1 MKKHLDSEGRRTTGR
16 TTKGKGES
24 QRNKK
29 EIKRSAL
36 TWRFFLIFLKNYSKF
51 GLNQLLKLHC
61 ANYLTLSMYL
71 HYLVRI
77 MAI

>member
-36 TWRFFLIFLKNYSKF
+36 TWRDYQTAFLLSSFQMNER
-51 GLNQLLKLHC
+51 LHC
-61 ANYLTLSMYL
+61 Q
-71 HYLVRI
+71 
-77 MAI
+77 